1 MLDRATWLTPGAAP
15 YGRAVVNLPVTYARL
30 PATTWAQA
38 TPSIC
43 GVGSRSAL
51 TVGGVGAVGAVSAR
65 AGARGDTA
73 RSATAVAQSPEMRR
87 LIDFPLTAAP
97 LRPMTHGPPDGRTS
111 LVTILPRPPLS
122 KPRRP
127 IWWYATAR
135 L

>member
-73 RSATAVAQSPEMRR
+73 RTATAVAQSPEMRR
-87 LIDFPLTAAP
+87 LIDFPPHGRPAATDHA
-97 LRPMTHGPPDGRTS
+97 RTPDGRTFG
-111 LVTILPRPPLS
+111 
-122 KPRRP
+122 
-127 IWWYATAR
+127 
-135 L
+135 